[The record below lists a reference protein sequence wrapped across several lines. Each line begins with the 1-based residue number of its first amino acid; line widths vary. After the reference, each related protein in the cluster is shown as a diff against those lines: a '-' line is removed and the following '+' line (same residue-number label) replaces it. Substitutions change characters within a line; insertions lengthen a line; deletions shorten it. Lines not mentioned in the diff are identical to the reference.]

1 MKNIFTPL
9 FIAILLLL
17 TLINFLQIDNPLLFP
32 PVISICITGFLIC
45 FRFKYF
51 KPAYILMVLCLGL
64 LICMRFITERNDYL
78 QRAAFPIPT
87 REYITLDGE
96 LTDYPEIAQNFSY
109 LTIHA
114 HGLEF
119 ENKRYQR
126 DFNARIKI
134 QGRVDKF
141 FKGDKIRI
149 DTSLYSLNFNWN
161 FSRNRFEDYVFVNKI
176 HVNGYCKSGE
186 LITLIKKTSWW
197 WRMIGEWRNTIRN
210 TIEKKYRTQDI
221 IDKKGVL
228 LLAITIGE
236 RGDLTN
242 EQEKKF
248 IDSGTY
254 HLLSISGAHIGIIA
268 LLSLGILN
276 YLKVSRKKKY
286 LITSFILLLFL
297 ALSGFNIPAE
307 RAVLMAILI
316 FIARLLFRN
325 IHIFNIISL
334 TGLLFLI
341 QNPSCFLDAGFILTF
356 SLTAAIAA
364 GRKIFIPIIETF
376 SAKKNIPLH
385 PSGPNSSPH
394 LLKEKKTH
402 WFTEFI
408 TANISASLMSL
419 PLSLY
424 YFNQYSFS
432 GFFAGFVLIPLT
444 ALITGAGLL
453 LIPLAPLSS
462 FLSGILL
469 FFLHFPLIL
478 FFKAALFFSET
489 LKMVI
494 YRPSPSLI
502 LIILLFILYF
512 LGAGVKYLSV
522 KIISGII
529 LLAGCVFISIPPT
542 PYNPSNLEVFI
553 LDVGQGDSNVI
564 VFPGGDA
571 LLVDA
576 GGAPHA
582 YSDFEVGKRIV
593 LPFLLEKRIQVRW
606 IAASHHHPDHI
617 EGISEIIS
625 ILKPEELWISS
636 RDESEGD
643 TSFNRLIQSIP
654 PSTKLKICVSPFI
667 KRIHGCLIQYIF
679 PNHFITGIHA
689 TNNQSMVLRVSDS
702 FNSFLFP
709 GDIEKEVE
717 KELAEKNC
725 PALHS
730 TVIKVPH
737 HGSISSSSIP
747 FLQCV
752 SPHYAVFS
760 TAKDNQFKFPHPGVL
775 ANYRSIRAQCLSTA
789 KSGGIRFISTTLGI
803 RIETSR

>member
-1 MKNIFTPL
+1 
-9 FIAILLLL
+9 
-17 TLINFLQIDNPLLFP
+17 
-32 PVISICITGFLIC
+32 
-45 FRFKYF
+45 
-51 KPAYILMVLCLGL
+51 
-64 LICMRFITERNDYL
+64 MRFITEKVDYI
-78 QRAAFPIPT
+78 QKAAIPIPT
-87 REYITLDGE
+87 REYVTLEGE
-96 LTDYPEIAQNFSY
+96 LTDYPEIAGNFSY

-114 HGLEF
+114 HNLEF
-119 ENKRYQR
+119 ENKQYQKN
-126 DFNARIKI
+126 FNARIKI
-134 QGRVDKF
+134 QGRVDRF

-149 DTSLYSLNFNWN
+149 DTNLYSLNFNRN
-161 FSRNRFEDYVFVNKI
+161 FSRNRFEDYVLVNNI
-176 HVNGYCKSGE
+176 HFNGYCKSGE
-186 LITLIKKTSWW
+186 LITPIKNTSWL
-197 WRMIGEWRNTIRN
+197 WRIIGKWRNSIRN
-210 TIEKKYRTQDI
+210 TIENKYRNQDI

-242 EQEKKF
+242 EQERRF

-268 LLSLGILN
+268 LLALGFLN

-286 LITSFILLLFL
+286 IITSFVLLLFL

-341 QNPSCFLDAGFILTF
+341 QNPACFLDAGFILTF

-364 GRKIFIPIIETF
+364 GRLIFIPLFENF
-376 SAKKNIPLH
+376 STKKNIPPL
-385 PSGPNSSPH
+385 PSAPNTSHH

-402 WFTEFI
+402 WFAEFL

-453 LIPLAPLSS
+453 LIPLAPIST
-462 FLSGILL
+462 FLSNILL

-478 FFKAALFFSET
+478 FFKAAFFFSET

-494 YRPSPSLI
+494 YRPSPSF
-502 LIILLFILYF
+502 ILLIFLFALYF
-512 LGAGVKYLSV
+512 LGSSVKYLSV
-522 KIISGII
+522 KLIAGII
-529 LLAGCVFISIPPT
+529 LITGCVYISIPPA

-553 LDVGQGDSNVI
+553 LDVGQGDSSVI

-571 LLVDA
+571 LLIDA
-576 GGAPHA
+576 GGTPHA

-593 LPFLLEKRIQVRW
+593 LPFLLEKQIHIRW

-625 ILKPEELWISS
+625 ILQPEELWISS
-636 RDESEGD
+636 SDESEGD
-643 TSFNRLIQSIP
+643 TSYNRLIQAIP
-654 PSTKLKICVSPFI
+654 PSTKIKTCVSPFT
-667 KRIHGCLIQYIF
+667 KKIHGCLIQCIF
-679 PNHFITGIHA
+679 PDHFLSGIHA
-689 TNNQSMVLRVSDS
+689 TNNQSMVLRISDS

-717 KELAEKNC
+717 NELAEKQC
-725 PALHS
+725 SSLHS

-737 HGSISSSSIP
+737 HGSISSSSIS
-747 FLQCV
+747 FLRCV
-752 SPHYAVFS
+752 SPRYAVFS
-760 TAKDNQFKFPHPGVL
+760 NAKDNQFKFPHPGVL
-775 ANYRSIRAQCLSTA
+775 ANYKYVQAQCLATA
-789 KSGGIRFISTTLGI
+789 KNGGIRFISTPHGI
-803 RIETSR
+803 QIETSR